1 MSYRLGID
9 IGGTFT
15 DFCLME
21 EATGRTLALKVPSTP
36 SHPSQA
42 VLHGIAQFGERHG
55 VSAAEIAYFVHGT
68 TIGVNTLLERKG
80 ARTGLLIT
88 RGFRDILSL
97 GRSRLPDIF
106 DLLVEKP
113 APLVPR
119 KLVREIRERVMY
131 SGEVVTALD
140 GDQVLQAAKDLVAEG
155 VDSLA
160 VCFLH
165 SYRHPAHEQAA
176 KAAIQAA
183 FPQIFV
189 CTSSEIWPQI
199 REYERTLISC
209 VNSYIGR
216 KMRNYFSALQSEVA
230 KAGVP
235 ATLLSTK
242 SNGGVMTAK
251 SAEALPVETLS
262 SGPASGA
269 IGARYVSRLSGFTR
283 LIPMDMGGTSTEVA
297 VIDEDI
303 RYSNVCHIG
312 DFDIA
317 LPAVDLSSI
326 GAGGGSI
333 AWTDSAGVLKVGPES
348 SGSEPGP
355 ACYGRGGTH
364 ATITDA
370 YVTMGIVD
378 PERFLGGEMRLYPDK
393 AASAMTTVASALG
406 MQVEEAAEAILRV
419 ATSNMYSELV
429 PLMAKKG
436 VDVSEFSL
444 LCYGGAG
451 ATHGFLLAREVGI
464 RTVLVPSSPGTL
476 CALGALVA
484 DVKSDFIRTAQVP
497 LDPAH
502 ARGALDRIDAIYAE
516 LRQQA
521 LNWLDSERIQ
531 VSNRYVR
538 RSADIRYQGQSFDVT
553 VDLTDIKLSA
563 PTAAGDLV
571 RAFESAYMAIYG
583 HVDANAKLEVVNLR
597 ATAIGETQ
605 KPSIQTIR
613 DRQLEGEQCQAPVR
627 RKRRIFLDG
636 EYREAIVIERNDLTW
651 GHVFSG
657 PAIVEQYDTT
667 TFVPGGFECRVD
679 GFGMII
685 GEWKEQT

>member
-21 EATGRTLALKVPSTP
+21 EATGRTLAMKVPSTP
-36 SHPSQA
+36 LHPSEA
-42 VLHGIAQFGERHG
+42 VLKGIAQFGERHG
-55 VSAAEIAYFVHGT
+55 VPAAAIAYFVHGT

-88 RGFRDILSL
+88 SGFRDILSL

-113 APLVPR
+113 APLVSR
-119 KLVREIRERVMY
+119 KLVRQISERVTY
-131 SGEVVTALD
+131 TGEVVNPLD
-140 GDQVLQAAKDLVAEG
+140 RVQLLQAAGELIAEG
-155 VDSLA
+155 VDALA
-160 VCFLH
+160 ICFLH
-165 SYRHPAHEQAA
+165 SYRHPGHEQDA
-176 KAAIQAA
+176 KAAIQEA
-183 FPQIFV
+183 FPQVFV

-216 KMRNYFSALQSEVA
+216 KMRDYFSALQREVA

-378 PERFLGGEMRLYPDK
+378 PERFLGGEMRLYSDK
-393 AASAMTTVASALG
+393 ARSAMEAVAATLG

-436 VDVSEFSL
+436 VDVSEFAL

-484 DVKSDFIRTAQVP
+484 DVKSDFIRTAQVH
-497 LDPAH
+497 LDPGNA
-502 ARGALDRIDAIYAE
+502 AVALGQIALIYGE
-516 LRQQA
+516 LHQQA
-521 LNWLDSERIQ
+521 LNWLESERIQ
-531 VSNRYVR
+531 VSSRHVT
-538 RSADIRYQGQSFDVT
+538 RSADIRYHGQSFDVT
-553 VDLTDIKLSA
+553 VDLTGIDLSE
-563 PTAAGDLV
+563 PSAARDLV
-571 RAFESAYMAIYG
+571 RVFETAYMAIYG

-605 KPSIQTIR
+605 KPSIQTVS
-613 DRQLEGEQCQAPVR
+613 DKPLTGAQCQLAVR
-627 RKRRIFLDG
+627 RRRRIFLDG
-636 EYREAIVIERNDLTW
+636 EYREAAVIERKDLTW
-651 GHVFSG
+651 GHVFVG

-679 GFGMII
+679 GYGMII
-685 GEWKEQT
+685 GEWKEQA

>member
-21 EATGRTLALKVPSTP
+21 EATGRTLAVKVPSTP
-36 SHPSQA
+36 SHPSEA
-42 VLHGIAQFGERHG
+42 VLRGIAQLSERHG
-55 VSAAEIAYFVHGT
+55 ISPSAINYFVHGT

-88 RGFRDILSL
+88 KGFRDILSL

-119 KLVREIRERVMY
+119 KLVREIHERVTFA
-131 SGEVVTALD
+131 GEVVTAID
-140 GDQVLQAAKDLVAEG
+140 EAQVLEAAQELIAQG
-155 VDSLA
+155 VDALA
-160 VCFLH
+160 ICFLH
-165 SYRHPAHEQAA
+165 SYRHPSHELAA
-176 KAAIQAA
+176 KAAIEKA

-189 CTSSEIWPQI
+189 CTSAEIWPQI

-209 VNSYIGR
+209 INSYIGR
-216 KMRNYFSALQSEVA
+216 KMKSYFGALQSEVA
-230 KAGVP
+230 RAGVP

-297 VIDEDI
+297 VIDEEI

-333 AWTDSAGVLKVGPES
+333 AWTDPAGVLKVGPQS

-355 ACYGRGGTH
+355 ACYGRGGVN

-378 PERFLGGEMRLYPDK
+378 PDRFLGGEMKLHPDK
-393 AASAMTTVASALG
+393 ARAAIASIAGNLD

-419 ATSNMYSELV
+419 ATSNMFSELV

-436 VDVSEFSL
+436 VDVSEFAL

-464 RTVLVPSSPGTL
+464 RTVLVPYSPGTL

-484 DVKSDFIRTAQVP
+484 DVKSDFIRTAQVQ
-497 LDPAH
+497 LDPDDASS
-502 ARGALDRIDAIYAE
+502 ALKQLSAIYE
-516 LRQQA
+516 DLKHQA
-521 LNWLDSERIQ
+521 LNWLRSERIQ
-531 VSNRYVR
+531 VSGQHLL
-538 RSADIRYQGQSFDVT
+538 RSADIRYHGQSFDVA
-553 VDLTDIKLSA
+553 VDLTHIDLSA
-563 PTAAGDLV
+563 PTAGRELV
-571 RAFESAYMAIYG
+571 RAFEAAYMAIYG

-597 ATAIGETQ
+597 TTAVGPTQ
-605 KPSIQTIR
+605 KPSIQTVR
-613 DRQLEGEQCQAPVR
+613 EKALEGEHSLAPVR
-627 RKRRIFLDG
+627 CRRRIFLDG
-636 EYREAIVIERNDLTW
+636 QYREAAVIDRSELTW

-657 PAIVEQYDTT
+657 PAIIEQYDTT
-667 TFVPGGFECRVD
+667 TFVPGEFECHVD

-685 GEWKEQT
+685 GQWKEQA